1 MRDAVRRANDEL
13 RAPMRRRLVALAVAA
28 LLGRALAGCGEDD
41 PFATYCDEVQEQQK
55 PLTEAFADEGPTAL
69 IEALPSFEALSDKAP
84 DDITDDW
91 LILVRGIDGL
101 VQALEDAGVDPAS
114 YDRDKPPDGCQ
125 QGAAGGDRRR
135 RPPLTAPDTVL
146 ALEAVQQQARDV
158 CKTPLSL

>member
-1 MRDAVRRANDEL
+1 
-13 RAPMRRRLVALAVAA
+13 MRRRLVAVVVVALAGAS
-28 LLGRALAGCGEDD
+28 LAGCGEDD

-55 PLTEAFADEGPTAL
+55 PLTEALAVEGPTAL

-91 LILVRGIDGL
+91 LILVRGIEGL
-101 VQALEDAGVDPAS
+101 VQALEDADVDPAT
-114 YDRDKPPDGCQ
+114 YDRDQPPAGVSKEQ
-125 QGAAGGDRRR
+125 QAAIDTAARR
-135 RPPLTAPDTVL
+135 LTASDTVL